1 MWWMYWI
8 SCHTLIDSRL
18 CVVPGNPTSNESRV
32 SLLRRQGSTWR
43 PWWSSQ
49 SLRRLTATSHL
60 SPIYRFCQHGSSS
73 APHVTSLSS
82 LSWRVYALRTIF
94 LPWAEGRSQFQSLV
108 WCRLQK
114 SVWIWSTN
122 ESSVK
127 IHTNCCE
134 GEVVFIL
141 SLFEDCVRGQH
152 VCLAD
157 AERSSSQPITNE
169 YWGYVWLSLALITNY
184 VRLYSWKWVK
194 ILLRPFWSHFTYPQS
209 RILSPFPFWLFDTV
223 PNVLIMELYLD
234 YISFWLLSSSFGG
247 AT

>member
-1 MWWMYWI
+1 MYWI

-18 CVVPGNPTSNESRV
+18 CVVHGNLANIKREQGFIEEATRVYLKALVVFPEFAVAHSNLTSISYL
-32 SLLRRQGSTWR
+32 SPLSTWILQCTSR
-43 PWWSSQ
+43 P
-49 SLRRLTATSHL
+49 L
-60 SPIYRFCQHGSSS
+60 CQ
-73 APHVTSLSS
+73 A
-82 LSWRVYALRTIF
+82 YLRTIF
-94 LPWAEGRSQFQSLV
+94 LLWAVGQFQSLV

-114 SVWIWSTN
+114 WVWIWSTN

-127 IHTNCCE
+127 LHTNCCQ

-184 VRLYSWKWVK
+184 IRLYSWKWVK

-209 RILSPFPFWLFDTV
+209 RILSPFPNIQSNCGCTMHKHFDT
-223 PNVLIMELYLD
+223 I
-234 YISFWLLSSSFGG
+234 
-247 AT
+247 